1 MLEDLI
7 LNLAL
12 LFGSALAVLWLG
24 RVILFRFAPAS
35 AVGPGGFL
43 IDTTG
48 RLGAFQ
54 MHDTTLTQDQ
64 GQIQQIG
71 ARPDDPCARDHS
83 AAS

>member
-7 LNLAL
+7 LNGML
-12 LFGSALAVLWLG
+12 LFGAFFAVLWIG
-24 RVILFRFAPAS
+24 RVILFRFAPPW

-54 MHDTTLTQDQ
+54 MHDAETFNRMNAET
-64 GQIQQIG
+64 
-71 ARPDDPCARDHS
+71 PPSVDHGRCD
-83 AAS
+83 